1 MMFTVEGLHAQ
12 YGKTRVL
19 HDVSLGV
26 EEGESVALIGANG
39 AGKSTFLKT
48 ISGLVCATQGTVVF
62 MGRRIENLA
71 PEKIVQAGISQVPE
85 GRKVFSKATVMTNL
99 EMGAF
104 NRTDKV
110 EIKKDIEKYLSM
122 FPVLGDRRG
131 QWAGT
136 LSGGEQQMLAIARGL
151 MARPRFLLLDEPSM
165 GLAPFLVNEIF
176 KIIKELH
183 RGNIS
188 ILLVEQNVKKALK
201 ITQRAYVMELG
212 RIIYQGTSEELL
224 KSDVIRKSYLG
235 ES

>member
-1 MMFTVEGLHAQ
+1 MFTVEGLHAQ
-12 YGKTRVL
+12 YGKIRVL
-19 HDVSLGV
+19 HDVSLDV
-26 EEGESVALIGANG
+26 REGEIVALIGANG

-48 ISGLVCATQGTVVF
+48 ISGLVRATKGSVVF
-62 MGRRIENLA
+62 MGKRIENLA
-71 PEKIVQAGISQVPE
+71 PEKIVKAGISHIPE
-85 GRKVFSKATVMTNL
+85 GRKVFSQATVVTNL

-104 NRTDKV
+104 NRTDKTEV
-110 EIKKDIEKYLSM
+110 KKDMERYLSV
-122 FPVLGDRRG
+122 FQVLGSRRT
-131 QWAGT
+131 QRAGT

-151 MARPRFLLLDEPSM
+151 MARPKFLLLDEPSM

-183 RGNIS
+183 RENIS

-212 RIIYQGTSEELL
+212 RIPYQGTSEELL
-224 KSDVIRKSYLG
+224 KSDVVRKSYLG